1 MRMARRRCRGSSR
14 GVRSS
19 DRPSTSRRRD
29 TTRICST
36 TLRCSKIPPRRN
48 RCGTAAGGRLRAA
61 SLVEAVVAAVVLLIA
76 FTAAMELLPRLTL
89 RGDDALA
96 VAEAEYRAMCAFD
109 KYGSGVWPAGTYVER
124 YGGGEATVRVEPYR
138 QYNDVQLITI
148 EVRIDG
154 SRKRIVHRQLVECAE

>member
-1 MRMARRRCRGSSR
+1 MRRVKRAS
-14 GVRSS
+14 
-19 DRPSTSRRRD
+19 
-29 TTRICST
+29 
-36 TLRCSKIPPRRN
+36 
-48 RCGTAAGGRLRAA
+48 GGRLRAA
-61 SLVEAVVAAVVLLIA
+61 SLVEAVVAAVLLLIV

-124 YGGGEATVRVEPYR
+124 YGGSEATVRVEPYR
-138 QYNDVQLITI
+138 QYRDVQLITI

>member
-1 MRMARRRCRGSSR
+1 MTDQELDRMLRRALLDAADQEAQTPPETEVPLSEGHRRRMREML
-14 GVRSS
+14 
-19 DRPSTSRRRD
+19 RD
-29 TTRICST
+29 P
-36 TLRCSKIPPRRN
+36 LLWF
-48 RCGTAAGGRLRAA
+48 RLRNPYPWRT
-61 SLVEAVVAAVVLLIA
+61 VVRRAAVVLLIA

>member
-1 MRMARRRCRGSSR
+1 MRRVRFFLRNPSAEGCRTGR
-14 GVRSS
+14 GLFRQ
-19 DRPSTSRRRD
+19 
-29 TTRICST
+29 
-36 TLRCSKIPPRRN
+36 
-48 RCGTAAGGRLRAA
+48 GAAGRSRRLRAA

-138 QYNDVQLITI
+138 QYRDVQLITI

>member
-1 MRMARRRCRGSSR
+1 MRRVKRAS
-14 GVRSS
+14 
-19 DRPSTSRRRD
+19 
-29 TTRICST
+29 
-36 TLRCSKIPPRRN
+36 
-48 RCGTAAGGRLRAA
+48 GGRLRAA

-76 FTAAMELLPRLTL
+76 LELLPRLTL

>member
-1 MRMARRRCRGSSR
+1 MRRVKRAS
-14 GVRSS
+14 
-19 DRPSTSRRRD
+19 
-29 TTRICST
+29 
-36 TLRCSKIPPRRN
+36 
-48 RCGTAAGGRLRAA
+48 GGR
-61 SLVEAVVAAVVLLIA
+61 
-76 FTAAMELLPRLTL
+76 L

-138 QYNDVQLITI
+138 QYRDGQLITI

-154 SRKRIVHRQLVECAE
+154 SHKRIVHRQLVECAE

>member
-1 MRMARRRCRGSSR
+1 MNKKLTNILRTNVTLYFICLVLFALAAIPFD
-14 GVRSS
+14 VRLA
-19 DRPSTSRRRD
+19 
-29 TTRICST
+29 I
-36 TLRCSKIPPRRN
+36 
-48 RCGTAAGGRLRAA
+48 GEGA
-61 SLVEAVVAAVVLLIA
+61 AAVVLLIV

-124 YGGGEATVRVEPYR
+124 YGGSEATVRVEPYR

>member
-1 MRMARRRCRGSSR
+1 M
-14 GVRSS
+14 
-19 DRPSTSRRRD
+19 
-29 TTRICST
+29 
-36 TLRCSKIPPRRN
+36 
-48 RCGTAAGGRLRAA
+48 
-61 SLVEAVVAAVVLLIA
+61 VLLIA
-76 FTAAMELLPRLTL
+76 FMAAMELLPRLTL

>member
-1 MRMARRRCRGSSR
+1 MRR
-14 GVRSS
+14 VRSFL
-19 DRPSTSRRRD
+19 RNPSAEDCRTGRGLFRQ
-29 TTRICST
+29 
-36 TLRCSKIPPRRN
+36 
-48 RCGTAAGGRLRAA
+48 GAAGRSRRLRAA
-61 SLVEAVVAAVVLLIA
+61 SLVEAVVAAAVLLIA
-76 FTAAMELLPRLTL
+76 FMAAMELLPRLTL

-109 KYGSGVWPAGTYVER
+109 KYGSGVWPAGMYVER
-124 YGGGEATVRVEPYR
+124 YGGGEATVCVERYR

>member
-1 MRMARRRCRGSSR
+1 MRRVKRAS
-14 GVRSS
+14 
-19 DRPSTSRRRD
+19 
-29 TTRICST
+29 
-36 TLRCSKIPPRRN
+36 
-48 RCGTAAGGRLRAA
+48 GGRLRAA
-61 SLVEAVVAAVVLLIA
+61 SLVEAIVAAVVLLIA

-124 YGGGEATVRVEPYR
+124 YGGSEATVRVEPYR

>member
-1 MRMARRRCRGSSR
+1 MNKKLTNILRTNVTLYFICLVLFALAAIPFD
-14 GVRSS
+14 VRLA
-19 DRPSTSRRRD
+19 
-29 TTRICST
+29 I
-36 TLRCSKIPPRRN
+36 
-48 RCGTAAGGRLRAA
+48 GEGA
-61 SLVEAVVAAVVLLIA
+61 AAVVLLIA

-138 QYNDVQLITI
+138 QYRDVQLITI

>member
-1 MRMARRRCRGSSR
+1 MRRVKRAS
-14 GVRSS
+14 
-19 DRPSTSRRRD
+19 
-29 TTRICST
+29 
-36 TLRCSKIPPRRN
+36 
-48 RCGTAAGGRLRAA
+48 GGRLRAA

-109 KYGSGVWPAGTYVER
+109 KYGSGVWPVGTYVER

>member
-1 MRMARRRCRGSSR
+1 MRRVKRAS
-14 GVRSS
+14 
-19 DRPSTSRRRD
+19 
-29 TTRICST
+29 
-36 TLRCSKIPPRRN
+36 
-48 RCGTAAGGRLRAA
+48 GGRLRAA
-61 SLVEAVVAAVVLLIA
+61 SLVEAVVAAVVLLIV

-89 RGDDALA
+89 RGDDSLA

-124 YGGGEATVRVEPYR
+124 YGGSEATVRVEPYR

>member
-1 MRMARRRCRGSSR
+1 MRRVKRAS
-14 GVRSS
+14 
-19 DRPSTSRRRD
+19 
-29 TTRICST
+29 
-36 TLRCSKIPPRRN
+36 
-48 RCGTAAGGRLRAA
+48 GGRLRAA

-138 QYNDVQLITI
+138 LITI

>member
-1 MRMARRRCRGSSR
+1 MRRVKRAS
-14 GVRSS
+14 
-19 DRPSTSRRRD
+19 
-29 TTRICST
+29 
-36 TLRCSKIPPRRN
+36 
-48 RCGTAAGGRLRAA
+48 GGRLRAA

-154 SRKRIVHRQLVECAE
+154 SRKRIVHRQLVDGSATESSASGSCSQRPTASAAQRAEAQASCCTSIVQEARRH

>member
-1 MRMARRRCRGSSR
+1 MRRVKRAS
-14 GVRSS
+14 
-19 DRPSTSRRRD
+19 
-29 TTRICST
+29 
-36 TLRCSKIPPRRN
+36 
-48 RCGTAAGGRLRAA
+48 GGRLRAA

-109 KYGSGVWPAGTYVER
+109 KYGSGVWPA
-124 YGGGEATVRVEPYR
+124 
-138 QYNDVQLITI
+138 
-148 EVRIDG
+148 VRING

>member
-1 MRMARRRCRGSSR
+1 MRRVRFFLRNSLAEGCRIGR
-14 GVRSS
+14 GLFRQ
-19 DRPSTSRRRD
+19 
-29 TTRICST
+29 
-36 TLRCSKIPPRRN
+36 
-48 RCGTAAGGRLRAA
+48 GAAGGSRRLRAA